1 MRIIAEKKDVI
12 YGYPIGKDA
21 SDAKTETTK
30 VKKHEQ

>member
-12 YGYPIGKDA
+12 YGYSSGKDA
-21 SDAKTETTK
+21 SDAKTETTQ